1 MSRLRGQPH
10 GVDLGP
16 LRPSMPGSLRTRD
29 KRIAC
34 APQLLLDGLV
44 EVGTELLA
52 APDGGLRLIGRRHL
66 RSNNSWMHN
75 SERLMKGRPRHHLLV
90 HPDDLAER
98 GLVDGQLVRVR
109 SRTGTVEV
117 EAQAST
123 DVMRGVVSLPHGFGH
138 HRDGARLRVAGRT
151 PGVSVNDLTDP
162 QRLDPLCGNAALNG
176 VPVTVEAVVEA
187 AAVSPGTDAAA
198 SAR

>member
-1 MSRLRGQPH
+1 MSRLRRQPH

-29 KRIAC
+29 KRICC
-34 APQLLLDGLV
+34 APELLMDGLAGA
-44 EVGTELLA
+44 EAELLA
-52 APDGGLRLIGRRHL
+52 APDDGLRLIGRRHL
-66 RSNNSWMHN
+66 RSNNSWLHN
-75 SERLMKGRPRHHLLV
+75 SERLMKGRARHRLLV
-90 HPDDLAER
+90 HPDDLADR
-98 GLVDGQLVRVR
+98 GLADGQLVRVR

-123 DVMRGVVSLPHGFGH
+123 DMMRGVVSLPHGFGH
-138 HRDGARLRVAGRT
+138 HRDGIRLRVASRT

-162 QRLDPLCGNAALNG
+162 QRLDPLSGNAALNG
-176 VPVTVEAVVEA
+176 VPVTVEAALETA
-187 AAVSPGTDAAA
+187 ADAPT